1 MMIEVYG
8 SPRSSAGRVY
18 LMLEEL
24 GLKYKTMPMD
34 MKNKEHKSPEFLALN
49 PNGKVPCL
57 KENDYVIWESI
68 AINQYLAEKYMPE
81 MLGSTPEEK
90 GHVAQWSVWAMTE
103 LQPPLVDILI
113 QMIFVTEDKRN
124 HSVIEKAKEKIP
136 GLMNI
141 LNQALT
147 NKDYLVGGKFSV
159 ADINMASVV
168 SILTHLHMD
177 VSPYK
182 NVQHWMEKMNSR
194 PAFRKYSEL

>member
-1 MMIEVYG
+1 MIEVYG